1 MKGTREASV
10 EKGGRTMTRRLAGD
24 RAYTAPDGTACT
36 LPGRSLL
43 FVRNVGHLMTTP
55 AIHLA
60 DGGEAPEGILDGIV
74 TSLIALHDLKRTDG
88 LRSEEHTSELQSL
101 MRISYAVFCLK
112 KKIKKILYTTTTS
125 IYRTTNRLYT
135 SIH

>member
-1 MKGTREASV
+1 MKGTLEASF

-24 RAYTAPDGTACT
+24 RAYTAPDGTAFT

-88 LRSEEHTSELQSL
+88 LPKDRKST
-101 MRISYAVFCLK
+101 
-112 KKIKKILYTTTTS
+112 
-125 IYRTTNRLYT
+125 RLN
-135 SIH
+135 SSH